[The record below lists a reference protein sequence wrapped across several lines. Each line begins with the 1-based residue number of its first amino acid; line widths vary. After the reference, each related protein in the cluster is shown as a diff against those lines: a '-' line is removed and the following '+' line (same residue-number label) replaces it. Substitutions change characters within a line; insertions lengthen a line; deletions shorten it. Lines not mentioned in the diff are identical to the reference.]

1 MNVAKALVVFCLV
14 TAIGASAQ
22 ELLIEEAGRQNIF
35 LDNQHAQVHLVH
47 QADGRTVFA
56 FPAENSGIAFWFS
69 GRMTYIPG
77 TLKSESDST
86 GQVVRAEFEVDE
98 PAHLEAVV
106 MDSLR
111 VVRDFNNGADTAS
124 RVAAAREIYA
134 RRNGLPQ
141 DWATHLVKN
150 GSGFVSYSRI
160 QPDYGTYQLELR
172 CQSIEG
178 KEEAPVFPEG
188 RLVVRVRCPFPR
200 TDSLPLKELL
210 REDFVAGDSPR
221 ERASLNALSF
231 LANDRKMMAGSWR
244 FLTYFGRDTLISLG
258 MLEPILSD
266 QALEN
271 GVRSVLTR
279 LSPEGAVAHEEDI
292 GSWAE
297 WRHLQEDPPSHSL
310 EPVYDYKM
318 VDDDLLLPVTLHK
331 LKERA
336 VWRTL
341 FEETDSREAVARN
354 AAYVLDK
361 LSREKPILLLPG
373 EKVGEWRDSENGLAH
388 GIDAYSVNGALTV
401 PALEALGDIYEE
413 LSKPEQAAR
422 ARKLI
427 PVYRRLADRFW
438 IDIEGGEI
446 ESRLESYGK
455 SVPSESQAT
464 WDALLTDL
472 TIPTTLSV
480 PVLSFNEDGSPNIV
494 THSDVAFNLFYGD
507 LSEQELERILTFL
520 DQPFPLGLTTPVG
533 PVVANPILSPDPAH
547 HTLLGFGQYHGMVV
561 WSWQSAMLQF
571 GLIRQAGLHPS
582 YRDKINSLVETLG
595 KAEERAGEL
604 ATSELW
610 AVNLTPDGLKARGYG
625 VAGGQTESNAMQL
638 WSTVYPSLRFVKERF

>member
-1 MNVAKALVVFCLV
+1 MNVAKAIVLFCYF

-22 ELLIEEAGRQNIF
+22 ELLIEEAGRQNVF
-35 LDNQHAQVHLVH
+35 LNNEEAQVHLVH
-47 QADGRTVFA
+47 QAEGRTVFA
-56 FPAENSGIAFWFS
+56 FPAENSGVAFWFS
-69 GRMTYIPG
+69 GRIKYRPG
-77 TLKSESDST
+77 TLRSESDSS
-86 GQVVRAEFEVDE
+86 GQVVLAEFEVE
-98 PAHLEAVV
+98 SPAHLEAVI

-111 VVRDFNNGADTAS
+111 VVRDHNNGANTPA
-124 RVAAAREIYA
+124 RVTNARNVYA
-134 RRNGLPQ
+134 ERNSLPE
-141 DWATHLVKN
+141 DWATQRVERDP
-150 GSGFVSYSRI
+150 SFYEYSRVQPGHGRYRLKFSSETI
-160 QPDYGTYQLELR
+160 QWD
-172 CQSIEG
+172 
-178 KEEAPVFPEG
+178 EG
-188 RLVVRVRCPFPR
+188 RPFLPKGRLQVKVRCPFPR
-200 TDSLPLKELL
+200 TASLPLEELL
-210 REDFVAGDSPR
+210 HEDFLAGDSPR
-221 ERASLNALSF
+221 ERASLNALNF
-231 LANDRKMMAGSWR
+231 LVNDRKMMAGSWR

-258 MLEPILSD
+258 MLEPILSE

-297 WRHLQEDPPSHSL
+297 WRHLQEIPPSPSL

-336 VWRTL
+336 VWRAL
-341 FEETDSREAVARN
+341 FEEPDSRQAIARN

-361 LSREKPILLLPG
+361 LSQEKPILLLPG

-388 GIDAYSVNGALTV
+388 GNDAYSVNGALTV
-401 PALEALGDIYEE
+401 PALEALDDIFEQ
-413 LSKPEQAAR
+413 LSEPEQAAR

-438 IDIEGGEI
+438 VDIERE
-446 ESRLESYGK
+446 EMKSRLETYGE
-455 SVPSESQAT
+455 SVPSDSRAT
-464 WDALLTDL
+464 WNSLLADL
-472 TIPTTLSV
+472 TIPATLTV
-480 PVLSFNEDGSPNIV
+480 PILSFNEDGSPNVV
-494 THSDVAFNLFYGD
+494 THSDVAFNLFYGN
-507 LSEQELERILTFL
+507 LSDEELDRILTFL
-520 DQPFPLGLTTPVG
+520 EQPFPLGLTTPVG
-533 PVVANPILSPDPAH
+533 PIVANPILSPDPSH
-547 HTLLGFGQYHGMVV
+547 HKLLGFGQYHGMVV

-582 YRDKINSLVETLG
+582 FRQRVNALVETLG

-610 AVNLTPDGLKARGYG
+610 AVDLTADGLLARGYG
-625 VAGGQTESNAMQL
+625 VAGDQTESNAMQL